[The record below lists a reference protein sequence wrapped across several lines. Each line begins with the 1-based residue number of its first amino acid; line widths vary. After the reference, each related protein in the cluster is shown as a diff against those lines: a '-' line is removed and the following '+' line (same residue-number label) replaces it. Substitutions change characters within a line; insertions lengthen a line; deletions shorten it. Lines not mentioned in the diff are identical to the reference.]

1 MLHLDKILL
10 MQQISKDRCLKNIT
24 VLARVQPADDWDG
37 LPSVGLKFSL
47 Q

>member
-1 MLHLDKILL
+1 MLNLDKNLL
-10 MQQISKDRCLKNIT
+10 MQQISKDRWLKNLT